1 MIFLAAYFL
10 YIDGVGTIFMM
21 AAPLSQDIG
30 IPPGWLFGTILA
42 LQFLGFP
49 FTILYGRLARRI
61 PARKLVYLAIGIY
74 VLITLIVG
82 IIPSL
87 GSAGAK
93 LAAFL
98 IAAFLIGTSQ
108 GGIQSLSRSLFSEL
122 IPRERASEFFGFYN
136 IFGKFTTVLGPILI
150 GVAVWLFGRSEYG
163 ITLLAVPFLAGAWLL
178 SRVAVP
184 SERRS

>member
-1 MIFLAAYFL
+1 M
-10 YIDGVGTIFMM
+10 
-21 AAPLSQDIG
+21 
-30 IPPGWLFGTILA
+30 
-42 LQFLGFP
+42 
-49 FTILYGRLARRI
+49 
-61 PARKLVYLAIGIY
+61 
-74 VLITLIVG
+74 LITLIVG

-87 GSAGAK
+87 GSADAK

>member
-1 MIFLAAYFL
+1 MIFLVAYFL

-42 LQFLGFP
+42 LQLLGFP

-87 GSAGAK
+87 GSADAK

>member
-1 MIFLAAYFL
+1 M
-10 YIDGVGTIFMM
+10 
-21 AAPLSQDIG
+21 
-30 IPPGWLFGTILA
+30 
-42 LQFLGFP
+42 
-49 FTILYGRLARRI
+49 
-61 PARKLVYLAIGIY
+61 
-74 VLITLIVG
+74 LITLIVG

-87 GSAGAK
+87 GSADAK

-122 IPRERASEFFGFYN
+122 ITRERASEFFGFYN